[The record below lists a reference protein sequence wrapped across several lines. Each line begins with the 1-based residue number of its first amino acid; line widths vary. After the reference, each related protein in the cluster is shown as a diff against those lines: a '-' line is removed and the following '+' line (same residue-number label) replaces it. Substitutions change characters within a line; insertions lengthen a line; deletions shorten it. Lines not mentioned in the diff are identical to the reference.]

1 MNEELLYNQLYDKTK
16 DCGRTQFVK
25 LLMDKERENKELKE
39 ELKILSDNYK
49 EMDKFHKSSFLNRSN
64 YIKELEKENQ
74 QLKEQQKEF
83 INYLKSML
91 ENEKDNFSVA
101 RVKDVLE
108 KYKEIV
114 GDKQ

>member
-1 MNEELLYNQLYDKTK
+1 MNYEQYHQKGGFYAIPVEIFDGLCEEK
-16 DCGRTQFVK
+16 D
-25 LLMDKERENKELKE
+25 ELQ
-39 ELKILSDNYK
+39 
-49 EMDKFHKSSFLNRSN
+49 
-64 YIKELEKENQ
+64 KENQ
-74 QLKEQQKEF
+74 KLKEQQKEF